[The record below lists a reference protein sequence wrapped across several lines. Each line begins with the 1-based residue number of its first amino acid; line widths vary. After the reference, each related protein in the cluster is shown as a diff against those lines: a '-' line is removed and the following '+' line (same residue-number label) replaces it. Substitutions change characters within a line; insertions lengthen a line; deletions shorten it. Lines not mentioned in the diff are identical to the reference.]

1 MIQSCRK
8 IDVSYFICC
17 KIYIFSNYACISNT
31 KKNLCTKGI
40 HNGALRAFYHKLYLL
55 HVIYFLIVSDYQ
67 SQTIKFGQIVDQKF
81 LKSRITIII
90 INYIR
95 QCGWY
100 GFGVN
105 LKVLFGSFYLI
116 IHYYVFYH
124 FGLLRIKDMDV
135 FFYCIICNF
144 LYRMI

>member
-55 HVIYFLIVSDYQ
+55 HVKYFLIVSDYQ
-67 SQTIKFGQIVDQKF
+67 SQTIKFGQIVDEKF

-105 LKVLFGSFYLI
+105 LSLVRFFLSYHTLLCFLSFRFTSDKRHGRI
-116 IHYYVFYH
+116 
-124 FGLLRIKDMDV
+124 LLLHNM
-135 FFYCIICNF
+135 
-144 LYRMI
+144 